1 MCDMSR
7 ILINM
12 RTIVICMVVSVA
24 AEILIEY
31 LDWFMAKTDMAYA
44 LDICNTVFSV
54 LILAILISVTVKAVR
69 SGRDASRSTALTV
82 GINIVLYV
90 AYTQVLQAVD
100 YTVQAF
106 V

>member
-31 LDWFMAKTDMAYA
+31 MDWFMAKTDMAYA

-54 LILAILISVTVKAVR
+54 LILAMLINATVKAVR
-69 SGRDASRSTALTV
+69 SGRDTSRSTALTV

-90 AYTQVLQAVD
+90 AYTQVLQAVN
-100 YTVQAF
+100 YTVQVF

>member
-1 MCDMSR
+1 MSR
-7 ILINM
+7 SLINM

-31 LDWFMAKTDMAYA
+31 LDWFMEKPDMAYA
-44 LDICNTVFSV
+44 LDICNFIFSV
-54 LILAILISVTVKAVR
+54 LILAMLINVTVKAVR
-69 SGRDASRSTALTV
+69 SGRDTSRSTALTV

>member
-31 LDWFMAKTDMAYA
+31 MDWFMAKTDMAYA

-54 LILAILISVTVKAVR
+54 LILAMLINVTVKAVR
-69 SGRDASRSTALTV
+69 SGCDTSRSTALTV

-90 AYTQVLQAVD
+90 AYTQILQTVD

>member
-1 MCDMSR
+1 MSR

-31 LDWFMAKTDMAYA
+31 LDWFMEKPDMAYA

-54 LILAILISVTVKAVR
+54 LILAMLINVTVKAVR

-82 GINIVLYV
+82 GFSIVLYIV
-90 AYTQVLQAVD
+90 YTQILQVVD

>member
-31 LDWFMAKTDMAYA
+31 LDWFMEKPDMAYA

-54 LILAILISVTVKAVR
+54 LILAMLINVTVKAVR
-69 SGRDASRSTALTV
+69 SGRDTSRSTALTV

-90 AYTQVLQAVD
+90 AYTQILQVVD

>member
-1 MCDMSR
+1 MS
-7 ILINM
+7 IIFIIM

-31 LDWFMAKTDMAYA
+31 MDWFMAKTDMAYA

-54 LILAILISVTVKAVR
+54 LILAMLINVTVKAVR
-69 SGRDASRSTALTV
+69 SGRDTSRSTALTV